1 MTETSSPALKP
12 YPSWQSH
19 RSINNEDIPDIIS
32 PFQIKI
38 DNCKRL
44 WAIDTG
50 VVGVLN
56 GSKPTRLAPMRLLI
70 FDLQTDYLIRR
81 FDLPELNS
89 DNFVFLNLVIDS
101 AVCDNSYAYIA
112 NSKVPP
118 SLTVYSYKTNESWKV
133 KHNFFNIDPLAGNFV
148 DSGIEYPMT
157 VGIYGLSLSEKK
169 ADGFNYLYFHALSSY
184 SEFHVS
190 TEILQNKNSSASP
203 AQFYKSFNLLGKREM
218 NQQSGLSVYDTKR
231 KIIFY
236 TLPNLSGLSCWK
248 TNENIYKITNIY
260 ADANKMY
267 PMDVKIDEKDRLWFL
282 SNNLHKFFNGKLNGS
297 ETNFIVYF
305 IPIEEAIKDSACKQG
320 FIQTVVDKFTDVTRG
335 GSNDSNAKVPAVLLV
350 SFGSL
355 LMWAFSK
362 F

>member
-1 MTETSSPALKP
+1 MTETNSPALKP

-19 RSINNEDIPDIIS
+19 RPINKEDIPDIIS

-44 WAIDTG
+44 WTIDSG

-56 GSKPTRLAPMRLLI
+56 GSKPTRLAPTRLLI

-89 DNFVFLNLVIDS
+89 DNFEFLNLVIDN
-101 AVCDNSYAYIA
+101 VDCENSYAYIA

-118 SLTVYSYKTNESWKV
+118 SLTVYSYKTNESWKF
-133 KHNFFNIDPLAGNFV
+133 KHNFFNMDPLAGNFI

-157 VGIYGLSLSEKK
+157 VALYGLALSGKK
-169 ADGFNYLYFHALSSY
+169 SDGFANLYFHALSSY
-184 SEFHVS
+184 HEFKVS
-190 TEILQNKNSSASP
+190 TKFLQNKNSSASLT
-203 AQFYKSFNLLGKREM
+203 QFYKSFKLIGKREM
-218 NQQSGLSVYDTKR
+218 NQQAGPSVYDTKR
-231 KIIFY
+231 EIIFY
-236 TLPNLSGLSCWK
+236 TLPNLSGLACWK
-248 TNENIYKITNIY
+248 TNENIYNITNIY
-260 ADANKMY
+260 ADVNKMY

-297 ETNFIVYF
+297 ETNFIVHF
-305 IPIEEAIKDSACKQG
+305 ISIEEAIKDTACKQG
-320 FIQTVVDKFTDVTRG
+320 FILTVDDTFNKATRG
-335 GSNDSNAKVPAVLLV
+335 ESNDSNAKEPATLLVLL
-350 SFGSL
+350 GSL
-355 LMWAFSK
+355 FMWTFSK

>member
-1 MTETSSPALKP
+1 MTETDSTALKP

-32 PFQIKI
+32 PVQIKV

-44 WAIDTG
+44 WAIDSG

-56 GSKPTRLAPMRLLI
+56 GSKPTRLAPTQLLI
-70 FDLQTDYLIRR
+70 FDLQTDYLSRR

-89 DNFVFLNLVIDS
+89 DNFEFLNLVVDN
-101 AVCDNSYAYIA
+101 VDCENSYAYIA

-118 SLTVYSYKTNESWKV
+118 SLTVYSYKTNESWQI
-133 KHNFFNIDPLAGNFV
+133 KHNFFNMDPLAGNFIQ
-148 DSGIEYPMT
+148 SGIEYPMT
-157 VGIYGLSLSEKK
+157 VALYGLALSEKK
-169 ADGFNYLYFHALSSY
+169 SDGFANLYFHALTSY
-184 SEFHVS
+184 HEFNVS
-190 TEILQNKNSSASP
+190 TEILHNKNSPTSP
-203 AQFYKSFNLLGKREM
+203 AQFYKNFKLIGKREM
-218 NQQSGLSVYDTKR
+218 NQQAGPSVYDTKR

-236 TLPNLSGLSCWK
+236 TLPNLSGLACWK
-248 TNENIYKITNIY
+248 TNEKIYKITNIY

-297 ETNFIVYF
+297 ETNFIVHF
-305 IPIEEAIKDSACKQG
+305 IPIEEAIKDTTCKQG
-320 FIQTVVDKFTDVTRG
+320 FIQTVVDKFNKVTRG
-335 GSNDSNAKVPAVLLV
+335 GSNGCNVKEPAVLLV
-350 SFGSL
+350 SLGSL
-355 LMWAFSK
+355 FMWAFSK